1 MGPAQTRGTDI
12 LADEVV
18 LQTDIGTS
26 QTELMICFDV
36 TIYSKLLS
44 LRLTVCS
51 FSDLSFMS
59 SALPPEQSRSWWSLS
74 SKSSKQDF
82 HTDNDKPPS
91 KNSSRN
97 LFSSLISRKSKKHPT
112 LPIEEPPSPLQS
124 PTPHVQRTNLRG
136 GFPLRSPL
144 SPAES
149 IEPLTP
155 VDGFREGQRSLLALD
170 HDPFGARGL
179 VARGPT
185 SPSTF
190 STHSNSSFLDIRSRP
205 DKSILYFRPSYSS
218 SSSNSNSVHESQ
230 SSELLKVHSTNVEE
244 KILSPS

>member
-1 MGPAQTRGTDI
+1 
-12 LADEVV
+12 
-18 LQTDIGTS
+18 
-26 QTELMICFDV
+26 
-36 TIYSKLLS
+36 
-44 LRLTVCS
+44 
-51 FSDLSFMS
+51 MS

-82 HTDNDKPPS
+82 HTNNDKPPS
-91 KNSSRN
+91 KPPGRN
-97 LFSSLISRKSKKHPT
+97 LFSFINRKSKKHLT

-155 VDGFREGQRSLLALD
+155 MDGLREGQRSLLTLD
-170 HDPFGARGL
+170 HDPFGVRGR

-190 STHSNSSFLDIRSRP
+190 STHSNSSFLDVCSKP
-205 DKSILYFRPSYSS
+205 DKSIRCFRPSYSS
-218 SSSNSNSVHESQ
+218 SSSNSNSAHESQ
-230 SSELLKVHSTNVEE
+230 SSELLKVHSSNVEQQ
-244 KILSPS
+244 IFSPS